1 MHTTPTACDNKDLHV
16 LIVDDDP
23 QVARMVLEAL
33 ARRSIR
39 GTVACSE
46 GKAVAYADQKVWR
59 LLLINPAFAGRFTG
73 ATLRQVIGRAR
84 LRNPEL
90 TVIALQEQ
98 DADASSN
105 DTSYSGFADTI
116 TTPLSAAQVE
126 RLLDTFVPNHEI
138 EALAWSDRDHDC
150 RYRIVGC
157 SAPLARTVELARK
170 AAPTSA
176 AVLIAGESGT
186 GKELIAQLIHA
197 ESRRSAG
204 PFVKVNC
211 AALSDALLESE
222 LFGHEKG
229 AFTGASRTHQGR
241 FERAHGGTLLL
252 DEITET
258 QPAFQAKLLRV
269 LEQMHFERVGGGE
282 NIEVNVRIISTTNM
296 PIQEEVRQK
305 RFRGDLYYRLA
316 AVTLHVPPLRSRRED
331 VAPLAWLFVNQF
343 AHETARR
350 ITAIDT
356 ATLDMFRR
364 CDWPGNVRQLRN
376 IVRTALIFG
385 EGDVLSLSDV
395 PWLIEQLQ
403 PQRLVEF
410 DDAPEDAG
418 ESLQTIE
425 RRAILAALQRSDGN
439 QTRAARVLGITDR
452 TLREKMKRYRN
463 EMEPLAAR

>member
-1 MHTTPTACDNKDLHV
+1 MHATPTVCDKNDHHV

-23 QVARMVLEAL
+23 RVARVVMEAL
-33 ARRSIR
+33 ARRAIR
-39 GTVACSE
+39 GAVAAGES
-46 GKAVAYADQKVWR
+46 KAVAYADQRAWR
-59 LLLINPAFAGRFTG
+59 LVLINCAFVDRFAGI
-73 ATLRQVIGRAR
+73 TLRQLIGRAR
-84 LRNPEL
+84 SRNPEL
-90 TVIALQEQ
+90 PVILLLER
-98 DADASSN
+98 DADTPA
-105 DTSYSGFADTI
+105 ADAPYADALVK
-116 TTPLSAAQVE
+116 PLSAEQVE
-126 RLLDTFVPNHEI
+126 RLLDTFVPNHETQ
-138 EALAWSDRDHDC
+138 AVAWSDHDHGVP
-150 RYRIVGC
+150 YRIVGC
-157 SAPLARTVELARK
+157 SDLLARTVELARK

-211 AALSDALLESE
+211 AALNDALLESE

-282 NIEVNVRIISTTNM
+282 NIEVNVRVISTTNT
-296 PIQEEVRQK
+296 PILDHVREK
-305 RFRGDLYYRLA
+305 RFRADLYYRLA
-316 AVTLHVPPLRSRRED
+316 AVTLHVPPLRARRED
-331 VAPLAWLFVNQF
+331 VVPLVWLFVNQF

-356 ATLDMFRR
+356 ATLGVLQR

-376 IVRTALIFG
+376 AIRTALIFG
-385 EGDVLSLSDV
+385 AGDVLSLSDV

-403 PQRLVEF
+403 PRRTVDLQ
-410 DDAPEDAG
+410 DAAEEGTD
-418 ESLQTIE
+418 SLRDVE
-425 RRAILAALQRSDGN
+425 RRAILAALQRNGGN
-439 QTRAARVLGITDR
+439 QSRTASILGISDR

-463 EMEPLAAR
+463 EMQPAATR